1 MHLLGEGGEE
11 AAISPATPLVGAFH
25 VFRNRPSFR
34 AVRFAA
40 FASLVSVSFSR
51 RPAVC
56 FIRAALP
63 SRGEGG
69 GRLAS
74 VCLGFTYLYYKT

>member
-34 AVRFAA
+34 AARFAA
-40 FASLVSVSFSR
+40 CASLVSVSSLR
-51 RPAVC
+51 RPAAC
-56 FIRAALP
+56 SFRAALP
-63 SRGEGG
+63 FRGEGG
-69 GRLAS
+69 RRLAS
-74 VCLGFTYLYYKT
+74 VCLGFTYLYYRT